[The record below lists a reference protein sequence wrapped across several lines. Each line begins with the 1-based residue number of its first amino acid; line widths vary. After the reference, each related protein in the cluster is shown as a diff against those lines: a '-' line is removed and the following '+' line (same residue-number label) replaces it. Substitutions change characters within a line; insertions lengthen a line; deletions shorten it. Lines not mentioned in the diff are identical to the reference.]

1 MNIDCIGVN
10 LTKLR
15 TVTMPRVL
23 GKASCCATFQR
34 FIQDAQT
41 SAVFMSITPNEVMK
55 IAHLARMSVEH
66 DDVERYAQDLS
77 GILNLVEHMNQV
89 DVRGIE
95 PMAHPLDMCQ
105 RLRADVV
112 TEINQRDTL
121 QAHAPAVEKGLF
133 LVPKV
138 IE

>member
-1 MNIDCIGVN
+1 
-10 LTKLR
+10 
-15 TVTMPRVL
+15 
-23 GKASCCATFQR
+23 
-34 FIQDAQT
+34 
-41 SAVFMSITPNEVMK
+41 MSITPNEVMK
-55 IAHLARMSVEH
+55 IAHLARMSVDH

-112 TEINQRDTL
+112 TEFNQRDTL
-121 QAHAPAVEKGLF
+121 QAHAPAVENGLF